1 MCGVVLRD
9 LGTPGQLWTRW
20 VLMAAGNA
28 ARESRAVEIRRGDG
42 CAHVED
48 GEAWLRM
55 RRLGGNRVVIWG
67 HHPDV
72 AVDASFGEDLIDIA
86 PDWAYEE
93 DSAHAHRGIGF
104 LGWFAHGVWS
114 SLPSDVP
121 PPFAVLLAP
130 MRDDATVRTW
140 WHETWP
146 AAAGDQ
152 LDQLLASPEGT
163 TLAPVVG
170 AAGAA
175 RAGRQIGLGR
185 SWSTRQLSDA
195 ATVHLRSQIH
205 LQMKGSL
212 ELADR
217 HHPVRPTLLK
227 QWGRVN
233 LTGLPFRHAV
243 AALSGASTP
252 GFVRSAGNRGLTEAA
267 QRSLEN
273 VLMELRMAETDE
285 SSGAWMFARATSD
298 GRTVTL
304 ERAFD
309 TWPPWYVAPGPGPT
323 MSALHAEMSQ
333 RAPAWRPGW
342 ARLLPSERF

>member
-1 MCGVVLRD
+1 MCGVELRD
-9 LGTPGQLWTRW
+9 FGTPGQLWTRW

-67 HHPDV
+67 HHPDIE
-72 AVDASFGEDLIDIA
+72 VDGTFGEDLIDVA

-93 DSAHAHRGIGF
+93 DSAHAQRGIGF

-114 SLPSDVP
+114 SLPADVP
-121 PPFAVLLAP
+121 APFAVLLAP

-146 AAAGDQ
+146 DAADDQ
-152 LDQLLASPEGT
+152 LDQVLASPEGT

-195 ATVHLRSQIH
+195 ATV
-205 LQMKGSL
+205 
-212 ELADR
+212 
-217 HHPVRPTLLK
+217 RPTLLK

-233 LTGLPFRHAV
+233 LTGLPFRHSV
-243 AALSGASTP
+243 AALSGAGTP

-285 SSGAWMFARATSD
+285 TSGAWMFARATSD

-309 TWPPWYVAPGPGPT
+309 SWPPWYVAPGPGPT